1 MISKYL
7 ITRGIFFPYFLEF
20 SSLDPNEAEVNLRK
34 KIIDRQLG
42 DQKTR
47 DRLLDESMFR
57 DFLYEDKLSQKK
69 NLIKYSID
77 SNLSGKKRE
86 NERQIINNNQQILDS
101 LNSLPE
107 VIKPSH
113 IRVNIG
119 NEEKSILSSREKENI
134 IHRNIVRSI

>member
-20 SSLDPNEAEVNLRK
+20 ISLDPNEAEVNLRK

-57 DFLYEDKLSQKK
+57 DFLFEDKLSQKK